1 MVPEIYKPKYSQPI
15 RLQHFDISRRINQKS
30 LMRIFLGGQIKKGC
44 DHSFNKTLK
53 LAVSQGKIDG
63 IN

>member
-1 MVPEIYKPKYSQPI
+1 
-15 RLQHFDISRRINQKS
+15 
-30 LMRIFLGGQIKKGC
+30 MRIFLGGQVKKGC